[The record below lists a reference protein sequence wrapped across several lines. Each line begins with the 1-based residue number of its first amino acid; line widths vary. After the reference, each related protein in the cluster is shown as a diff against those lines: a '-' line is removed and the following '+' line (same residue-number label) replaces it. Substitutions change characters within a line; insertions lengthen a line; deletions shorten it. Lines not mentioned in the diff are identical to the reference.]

1 MTIVKTRERRSIL
14 QHPTMLKPDTFALT
28 VLLAALTAL
37 APLSTDLYLP
47 TLPDIGRAFGVSP
60 AQVQLTL
67 SGYLAGFA
75 IGQIA
80 YGPISD
86 WYGRRSGFIVALAC
100 YCIGSLICLVAPSI
114 EILIGAR
121 VLQAFGGSGAI
132 VLARAVVRDL
142 YSGARAGRELS
153 LMGLVMAF
161 GPVSAPLIG
170 GILHTLFGW
179 RASFAFLL
187 LFGLGLMATVLRK
200 MPETLGERP
209 TDPASI
215 RSMLT
220 SYRDMLRN
228 RDFVTYLSICVA
240 AYTGVLCWLAGAPF
254 VLQNLLG
261 LTPLMFSIMF
271 SLGAI
276 GYLLGAMIATRIVT
290 RAGINRVI
298 GYGAMTMVLGG
309 LVMSAAIATGLGSAN
324 VLVAAAAIWLIGLGL
339 VFPQALAGGLSCFAD
354 RAGAASSLLGFSPQ
368 LVAAAAG
375 TAVVATVGNT
385 AWPLAIGVLTAGA
398 LVMVLWLSLR
408 SPMGR

>member
-1 MTIVKTRERRSIL
+1 M
-14 QHPTMLKPDTFALT
+14 
-28 VLLAALTAL
+28 
-37 APLSTDLYLP
+37 
-47 TLPDIGRAFGVSP
+47 
-60 AQVQLTL
+60 
-67 SGYLAGFA
+67 
-75 IGQIA
+75 
-80 YGPISD
+80 
-86 WYGRRSGFIVALAC
+86 
-100 YCIGSLICLVAPSI
+100 
-114 EILIGAR
+114 
-121 VLQAFGGSGAI
+121 
-132 VLARAVVRDL
+132 
-142 YSGARAGRELS
+142 
-153 LMGLVMAF
+153 
-161 GPVSAPLIG
+161 
-170 GILHTLFGW
+170 
-179 RASFAFLL
+179 
-187 LFGLGLMATVLRK
+187 
-200 MPETLGERP
+200 
-209 TDPASI
+209 
-215 RSMLT
+215 
-220 SYRDMLRN
+220 
-228 RDFVTYLSICVA
+228 
-240 AYTGVLCWLAGAPF
+240 LCWLAGAPF

>member
-1 MTIVKTRERRSIL
+1 
-14 QHPTMLKPDTFALT
+14 MLKPDTFALT

>member
-1 MTIVKTRERRSIL
+1 
-14 QHPTMLKPDTFALT
+14 MLKPDTFALT
-28 VLLAALTAL
+28 VLLSALTAL

>member
-1 MTIVKTRERRSIL
+1 
-14 QHPTMLKPDTFALT
+14 MLKPDTFALT

-47 TLPDIGRAFGVSP
+47 ALPDIGRAFGVSP

-67 SGYLAGFA
+67 SAYLAGFA

-86 WYGRRSGFIVALAC
+86 WYGRKSGLLVALAC
-100 YCIGSLICLVAPSI
+100 YCVGSLICLVAPSI

-121 VLQAFGGSGAI
+121 VLQAFGGAGAI

-142 YSGARAGRELS
+142 YSGVRAGRELS

-228 RDFVTYLSICVA
+228 RDFVIYLSICVA

-290 RAGINRVI
+290 KAGINRVI

-324 VLVAAAAIWLIGLGL
+324 VLVATAAIWLIGLGL

-375 TAVVATVGNT
+375 TVVVATVGNT

-408 SPMGR
+408 GPMGR